1 MVDHLT
7 IEHIGIIAVIIGTVL
22 LAFSLKVKRMYQEDA
37 ANVVDELKKHP
48 HLVEPTE
55 TYICPWLFWT
65 GLLFVAIGSLLQW

>member
-37 ANVVDELKKHP
+37 ANVVDELKKNT
-48 HLVEPTE
+48 L
-55 TYICPWLFWT
+55 I
-65 GLLFVAIGSLLQW
+65 